1 MNEALDPETKRIIE
15 RFNNRSTAAVRVLA
29 IWVPALVLLWLSGLE
44 PRFSASTSYV
54 TTKANYF
61 RDAERMDTR
70 KKVLAEYDDTQ
81 LDERLKDRIELLKTR
96 KDELRTVAEVPF
108 QLPGGI
114 NVPVRVVWAP
124 TLWVFLAFGT
134 LIFLLNQRSVL
145 SGLSARAGQ

>member
-70 KKVLAEYDDTQ
+70 KS
-81 LDERLKDRIELLKTR
+81 
-96 KDELRTVAEVPF
+96 F
-108 QLPGGI
+108 
-114 NVPVRVVWAP
+114 
-124 TLWVFLAFGT
+124 
-134 LIFLLNQRSVL
+134 S
-145 SGLSARAGQ
+145 